1 MALANTAWIL
11 ASNGYKVLV
20 VDWDLE
26 APGLYKFYR
35 PFLDRAKIAHTPGVL
50 DIVNDYALAVSRK
63 EDRTADWHVEYAQL
77 TKHAISLSWPDFP
90 AGGTLDFVSAGR
102 QNRDYSA
109 AATSFD
115 WDTFYD
121 RGGGQFFDE
130 MRKSM
135 KREYDYTLIDSRT
148 GLNDIADIC
157 TVHLPDILVDCFT
170 LSDQSVE
177 GAAVVA
183 QNMTERY
190 HYQNI
195 RVLPV
200 AMRIENSEKVKVD
213 VGLAW
218 ARQQFGPF
226 PTELSEEEAAKYWK
240 EVIIPYQPFYAF
252 EETLATF
259 GDTPGQPLSLLTAF
273 ERLTAAITENRVTLS
288 LIHI

>member
-1 MALANTAWIL
+1 
-11 ASNGYKVLV
+11 
-20 VDWDLE
+20 
-26 APGLYKFYR
+26 
-35 PFLDRAKIAHTPGVL
+35 
-50 DIVNDYALAVSRK
+50 
-63 EDRTADWHVEYAQL
+63 
-77 TKHAISLSWPDFP
+77 
-90 AGGTLDFVSAGR
+90 
-102 QNRDYSA
+102 
-109 AATSFD
+109 
-115 WDTFYD
+115 
-121 RGGGQFFDE
+121 
-130 MRKSM
+130 M

-273 ERLTAAITENRVTLS
+273 ERLTAAITENRVTKLPPMAEETRLS
-288 LIHI
+288 YLEAFTRRPAAAADGHLPQLRQGRPDVGGLDHGRPRSGRNPRPARPAHPARRQQRA